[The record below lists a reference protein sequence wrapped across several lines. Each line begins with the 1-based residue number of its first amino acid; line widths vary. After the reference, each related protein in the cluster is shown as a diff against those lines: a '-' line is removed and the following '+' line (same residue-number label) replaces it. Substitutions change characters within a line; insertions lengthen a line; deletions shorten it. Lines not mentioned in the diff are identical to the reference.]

1 MQPAARGPIQPQPS
15 SATLDKGSTAILVL
29 DLTVRCDDP
38 EQVCSQLVGGVSA
51 FLDRARAAGVP
62 VLFTG
67 THGDDEKPEGRVAT
81 GIQRR
86 ETEPVLYPDG
96 YDKFMGGELQ
106 QLLNSRGVRTV
117 VVIGSSTHLCVMYT
131 ATTATRAHGYNVV
144 IPLDG
149 VNTRNP
155 YEHEYALHQ
164 LSVLPGAASE
174 RVQFTTLP
182 EIEFR

>member
-1 MQPAARGPIQPQPS
+1 MQPTATGPIHPQPKP
-15 SATLDKGSTAILVL
+15 ATLDKSSTAILVL

-38 EQVCSQLVGGVSA
+38 EQVCSQLVGGVGA

-67 THGDDEKPEGRVAT
+67 TYGDEGKPEGRAAT
-81 GIQRR
+81 GFHRR
-86 ETEPVLYPDG
+86 EIEPILYPNG

-106 QLLNSRGVRTV
+106 QFLGARGVRTV

-131 ATTATRAHGYNVV
+131 ATTATRAHAYNVV

-149 VNTRNP
+149 VNTRNA

-174 RVQFTTLP
+174 RVQFTTLDG
-182 EIEFR
+182 IQFG